1 MIKGYVKYYRDII
14 IENQFRTKLIII
26 YIYSIITIIIKIII
40 SW

>member
-14 IENQFRTKLIII
+14 IENHFRTKLIII

-40 SW
+40 S

>member
-14 IENQFRTKLIII
+14 IENQFHTKLIII

-40 SW
+40 S

>member
-26 YIYSIITIIIKIII
+26 YIYIQ
-40 SW
+40 

>member
-40 SW
+40 S

>member
-26 YIYSIITIIIKIII
+26 YIFNNYNNY
-40 SW
+40 